1 MARIDEFEVIAS
13 FSEDNYMVIL
23 MCDVTPQHNPTQW
36 KRVSSRLEFTINSRD
51 IFKGI

>member
-13 FSEDNYMVIL
+13 FSAHSNNYMVIV
-23 MCDVTPQHNPTQW
+23 MCDTTPQSSEKW
-36 KRVSSRLEFTINSRD
+36 VSLRQEFTINSRD